1 MSLEVLHRT
10 PPAVTQKLP
19 LLFVHGA
26 WHGAWCWDVHFM
38 PYFVQQG
45 YRCYALS
52 LRGHGGSDGHAR
64 IRWHSIADYVDD
76 VAQTAAAIQ
85 LETGRRPVIIGHSMG
100 GFVAQKFLER
110 HTASGAALLAS
121 IPVHGFLPSLLRTA
135 ARKPA
140 AAFRVYARL
149 SPYELVRTPQLMRHF
164 FFSPDIPRA
173 QIHAYHTR
181 LQQESMRMSFD
192 VSLLNLPRP
201 QDIINVPPVLVLAAG
216 NDTLFTVDEQR
227 TTARAYNAKLVVI
240 DNMAHDVMLENNWQ
254 DAAVA
259 LLDWLGTLES

>member
-1 MSLEVLHRT
+1 MSLEVLHHT

-45 YRCYALS
+45 YRCYAVS
-52 LRGHGGSDGHAR
+52 LRGHGGSDGRAR

-76 VAQTAAAIQ
+76 VAQTAEAIR
-85 LETGRRPVIIGHSMG
+85 LETGQRPVIIGHSMG

-110 HTASGAALLAS
+110 HAAPGVALLAS
-121 IPVHGFLPSLLRTA
+121 VPVRGFLLPMLRQSERYPVMALRVILRLNSYEMIRTPSLAQRA
-135 ARKPA
+135 
-140 AAFRVYARL
+140 
-149 SPYELVRTPQLMRHF
+149 
-164 FFSPDIPRA
+164 FFSPSIPRA
-173 QIHAYHTR
+173 QIHTYHA
-181 LQQESMRMSFD
+181 QMQPESLRVVWD
-192 VSLLNLPRP
+192 VSLLDLPRP
-201 QDIINVPPVLVLAAG
+201 QRITHRPPMLVLAAG
-216 NDTLFTVDEQR
+216 NDALFTVDEQR
-227 TTARAYNAKLVVI
+227 ATARAYNAKLVVI